1 METSHT
7 LDLTSDMTPFLP
19 LPSFEG
25 FSYYRTSV
33 SEENRPKSDEI
44 LCQDL
49 VSLSFFV
56 AGRCASKI
64 RDGRDLL
71 VGKLRFSEISR
82 ASRAE

>member
-33 SEENRPKSDEI
+33 SEEDCPKSDEI

-56 AGRCASKI
+56 ADRCAVKSVMDEI
-64 RDGRDLL
+64 FLWVSYDLARIPEQ
-71 VGKLRFSEISR
+71 G
-82 ASRAE
+82 